1 MKTCL
6 KVRLTFFDMHKC
18 LSTPWQVAV
27 DHVTH
32 SYDSY
37 WNHFCSSSLISF
49 LISPCFVAEIS
60 ILVNHLPE
68 YFLQLSPKGR
78 IPCIPNL
85 TGLDQDKVSRA
96 PKEGI
101 RKQQK
106 QLLPASHSPPLPLP
120 ASHFPLPASSFGP
133 RFRCLCLEAE
143 SAKMDRWYSGTE
155 LRGAEN
161 LCTGGGK
168 NRG

>member
-85 TGLDQDKVSRA
+85 TGLDQDEVSRA

-106 QLLPASHSPPLPLP
+106 QLLPLKAKSVAWRPRIWVSPSIMVAAWWP
-120 ASHFPLPASSFGP
+120 FSSQSPSFLLL
-133 RFRCLCLEAE
+133 LCNCD
-143 SAKMDRWYSGTE
+143 SCQY
-155 LRGAEN
+155 
-161 LCTGGGK
+161 
-168 NRG
+168 

>member
-6 KVRLTFFDMHKC
+6 KVRLTFFDVHTC
-18 LSTPWQVAV
+18 LSTPWQVAM

-32 SYDSY
+32 LYDSY
-37 WNHFCSSSLISF
+37 WNHFCSSFLIIF

-68 YFLQLSPKGR
+68 YFLQFSPKGR
-78 IPCIPNL
+78 ILCIPNL
-85 TGLDQDKVSRA
+85 TGLDQGEVPWA

-101 RKQQK
+101 WKQQK
-106 QLLPASHSPPLPLP
+106 QLLPASHFQLPVLVQASGASAWRQRLSP
-120 ASHFPLPASSFGP
+120 
-133 RFRCLCLEAE
+133 
-143 SAKMDRWYSGTE
+143 KMDRWYSGNE
-155 LRGAEN
+155 LCGAGN